1 MRVLKWVRV
10 LKWGG
15 ALSALL
21 FFAACIDR
29 GVDVPP
35 VEEDVPT
42 GGAPAPEGGAPAGG
56 GGDEACVSGPVDAS
70 EADHQLSY
78 ASFAVS
84 NKQLFIAAGEAVAWT
99 NNDSV
104 PHSVTA
110 GGPGTAPADADF
122 HGDLPPSSSWAYRF
136 CEPADYVYFC
146 KPHEATMNDYHVVV
160 E

>member
-1 MRVLKWVRV
+1 VRA

-29 GVDVPP
+29 GVDVPA
-35 VEEDVPT
+35 VNEEVPEAGTPAPTGGGDVPT
-42 GGAPAPEGGAPAGG
+42 GG
-56 GGDEACVSGPVDAS
+56 GGDEDCVSGPVDVG
-70 EADHQLSY
+70 EADHNLSY
-78 ASFAVS
+78 ASFAVN

-110 GGPGTAPADADF
+110 GEPGTEAADADF
-122 HGDLPPSSSWAYRF
+122 HADLPAGAAWAYRF
-136 CEPADYVYFC
+136 CEPADYLYFC